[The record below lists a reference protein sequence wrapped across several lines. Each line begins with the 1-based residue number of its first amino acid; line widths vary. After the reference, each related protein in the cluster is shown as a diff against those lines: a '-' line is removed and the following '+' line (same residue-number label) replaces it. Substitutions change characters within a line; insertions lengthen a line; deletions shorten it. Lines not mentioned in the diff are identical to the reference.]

1 MEIKVC
7 ISVTSSHEKYARYVR
22 ETITE
27 DDLLAWAQRYVR
39 DHYSDDNEAAAIEV
53 ESVDF

>member
-7 ISVTSSHEKYARYVR
+7 IAMKAPHEKYPRYVR

-27 DDLLAWAQRYVR
+27 DDLFEWAKRYVS
-39 DHYSDDNEAAAIEV
+39 DNYSDDKEATSIEV
-53 ESVDF
+53 ESVNL